1 MAEHFRKYPFY
12 FYTAVKK
19 DTDSLNKARGLF
31 VPVATCFRMF
41 YYVSDPGLTV
51 VDE

>member
-1 MAEHFRKYPFY
+1 MVERFRKYPFY
-12 FYTAVKK
+12 FYTEVIK

-31 VPVATCFRMF
+31 VPVTTRFCMF
-41 YYVSDPGLTV
+41 YYVSDTGLTI

>member
-12 FYTAVKK
+12 FYTEVKK

-31 VPVATCFRMF
+31 VPVATCFCMF
-41 YYVSDPGLTV
+41 YYVSDTGLTI